1 MKGGTVIS
9 IFELFSIGIG
19 PSSSHTVG
27 PMRAANHFIKQL
39 ANQSFHRII
48 VELYG
53 SLALTGQG
61 HGTDRAVLLGLEGHE
76 PETVEPQ
83 FVYHRSLKIKQ
94 AQEICIN
101 NQPIRFD
108 YQHDMLFYKQKH
120 LPYHS
125 NAMCF
130 SVLDHHNHVLLREV
144 YYSIG
149 GGFIISESELQ
160 SPSILHQKTELPY
173 YYETAKK
180 LLEYCEL
187 HDYSIADVVLEN
199 EKHWLSEK
207 EVKDKL
213 DKIWQVM
220 NSAIENGCLGKG
232 LLPGDLKVRRR
243 APIHYRALTESHKNY
258 PQKELNWLNVY
269 AMAVNEE
276 NAAGHRIVT
285 APTNGA
291 AGIIPAVLKYYLT
304 FYPDAKS
311 EDVYTYL
318 LTAGG
323 IAVLYKKQASISGAE
338 VGCQGEV
345 GVACSM
351 AAGALAAVL
360 GGTVEQV
367 ENAAEIGMEH
377 HLGLTCD
384 PILGLVQVPCI
395 ERNAMAATH
404 AVSAAHLAII
414 EDGTHLVS
422 LDQVIQTMKQTGEDM
437 HRKYKETAEGGL
449 AVSVPVC

>member
-1 MKGGTVIS
+1 MIS

-27 PMRAANHFIKQL
+27 PMCAANDFV
-39 ANQSFHRII
+39 NRIHKMSKMLNKI
-48 VELYG
+48 EVELYG
-53 SLALTGQG
+53 SLALTGKG
-61 HGTDRAVLLGLEGHE
+61 HGTDRAIIVGLEGYQ
-76 PETVEPQ
+76 PSTVEPQ
-83 FVYHRSLKIKQ
+83 FVYQRMNQILHERKIVINSK
-94 AQEICIN
+94 EID
-101 NQPIRFD
+101 FD
-108 YQHDMLFYKQKH
+108 YSQDFIFKYMETLEH
-120 LPYHS
+120 HS
-125 NAMCF
+125 NGMRFTAFDGMQE
-130 SVLDHHNHVLLREV
+130 VLYQET

-149 GGFIISESELQ
+149 GGFIISDTELR
-160 SPSILHQKTELPY
+160 SPKIIQEKKQLPY

-180 LLEYCEL
+180 LLEYCET
-187 HDYSIADVVLEN
+187 HNCSIADLVFEN
-199 EKHWLSEK
+199 EKHWASEAQIRQQ
-207 EVKDKL
+207 L
-213 DKIWQVM
+213 DQIWQVM
-220 NSAIENGCLGKG
+220 DDSIEKGCQGKG

-243 APIHYRALTESHKNY
+243 APMHYNALTTKTDCDIA
-258 PQKELNWLNVY
+258 KKDFNWLNVY

-291 AGIIPAVLKYYLT
+291 AGIVPAVLKYYLN
-304 FYPDAKS
+304 FYPHAKP
-311 EDVYTYL
+311 EDVHTFL

-360 GGTVEQV
+360 GGSVRQV

-384 PILGLVQVPCI
+384 PVLGLVQVPCI
-395 ERNAMAATH
+395 ERNAMASIH
-404 AVSAAHLAII
+404 AVNAAHIAIL
-414 EDGTHLVS
+414 EDGEHLVS
-422 LDQVIQTMKQTGEDM
+422 LDQVIQTMKQTGADM
-437 HRKYKETAEGGL
+437 NAKYKETAMGGL